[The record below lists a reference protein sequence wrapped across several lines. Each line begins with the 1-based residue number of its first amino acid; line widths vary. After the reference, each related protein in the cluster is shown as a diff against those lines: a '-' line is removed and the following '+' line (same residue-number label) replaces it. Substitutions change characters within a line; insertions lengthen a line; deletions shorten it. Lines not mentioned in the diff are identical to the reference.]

1 MWSMTHQS
9 IKKKSFLSLILLI
22 LSGEL
27 IFLLPYVLARVFRPT
42 FLEVFDLN
50 NFELGSLFSVYGVV
64 ALLSYVYGGVIS
76 DKYPPRKLIATS
88 LFFTA
93 LGGVVFA
100 TYPSFLVLQILY
112 GYWGF
117 TTVFLFWGAMI
128 KATRIWGGTK
138 SQGQAFSF
146 LDGGRGLVAASMS
159 SIGVLIFSFF
169 LTDEIELTTLSQR
182 KEAFKYVILFSSF
195 IVFFTGFIIIFLMK
209 NEEDTVQTA
218 KNFSS
223 ISQIKKT
230 LKIPS
235 VWLIMIIIVSAY
247 VGYKVTDIYSLYASE
262 VMLFDDLEAANI
274 SSLQLYLRPLVCV
287 IIALISDKTSHVYLI
302 IIGFVTMLIG
312 SLIFALGLVQFDM
325 NFVFYLSLVVV
336 ATGTYSI
343 RALYFSIMQKGLIP
357 LALTGT
363 AVGIISV
370 VGYSPDIFATPL
382 IGYIID
388 KYPGILG
395 HQYVFLMLVFFSILG
410 LSASIKFARLKSIN

>member
-1 MWSMTHQS
+1 
-9 IKKKSFLSLILLI
+9 
-22 LSGEL
+22 
-27 IFLLPYVLARVFRPT
+27 
-42 FLEVFDLN
+42 
-50 NFELGSLFSVYGVV
+50 
-64 ALLSYVYGGVIS
+64 
-76 DKYPPRKLIATS
+76 
-88 LFFTA
+88 
-93 LGGVVFA
+93 
-100 TYPSFLVLQILY
+100 
-112 GYWGF
+112 
-117 TTVFLFWGAMI
+117 
-128 KATRIWGGTK
+128 
-138 SQGQAFSF
+138 
-146 LDGGRGLVAASMS
+146 
-159 SIGVLIFSFF
+159 
-169 LTDEIELTTLSQR
+169 
-182 KEAFKYVILFSSF
+182 
-195 IVFFTGFIIIFLMK
+195 MK

-287 IIALISDKTSHVYLI
+287 VIALISDKTSHVYLI